1 MKTPAKRKSTTKK
14 KNTKKKVQPIPVVEK
29 PKYVPYVPPKLKF
42 KKGGVNY
49 KEGDTVC
56 VTDTEGNKHT
66 GILRNILSSMLVVD
80 DKFYFQRGIKIEKV
94 KK

>member
-1 MKTPAKRKSTTKK
+1 MKTPAKRKSTTKRK
-14 KNTKKKVQPIPVVEK
+14 STKKEVQPIPVVEK
-29 PKYVPYVPPKLKF
+29 PEFIPYKPKPLKF
-42 KKGGVNY
+42 KKAGVNY
-49 KEGDTVC
+49 NEGDTVC

-80 DKFYFQRGIKIEKV
+80 DTFYFQRGIKIEKV